1 MFSDTVESHRSIERQ
16 KPTEDVESDRS
27 SVLMPKPRVLQCER
41 FGHRFRKRRTATR
54 TALELPHGQPDDLP
68 HGQPVDLPHGQPDDR
83 ARRWC
88 HQKYLAASSRTGH
101 TRVVDVTEKREYT
114 GDYPDRT
121 LYIPGPTEVR
131 ADVIEAMAEAPFG
144 HRSGRMTDL
153 YTTIVEDTKDFLETD
168 NDVVILTASGTA
180 FMEGAIFN
188 LVDEHVLCTT
198 CGSFSERQATIA
210 ERLGKSVDRIDYEW
224 GEAVDPE
231 DVRVALEETG
241 TTYDVVTCVMN
252 ESSTGV
258 RNPIE
263 AIGDVVA
270 DFPDTL
276 FVVDAVSALG
286 GDAVDIDAH
295 GIDVIFTSVQKAF
308 AMPPGLAVC
317 VVSED
322 AYDREVG
329 AASASWYAGF
339 QRNLDYYDRKGQTH
353 STPAISLMLAYRQQ
367 MNHMLAEGQDARD
380 RRHREMAEHTREWA
394 REHFA
399 MFPDAG
405 AESQTVSCIENTRGI
420 DVTETIE
427 TVAAEYDMVFA
438 NGYGSTLGERTF
450 RIGHMGEHDVASIR
464 ALTDAIE
471 DVVGL

>member
-1 MFSDTVESHRSIERQ
+1 MIH
-16 KPTEDVESDRS
+16 
-27 SVLMPKPRVLQCER
+27 
-41 FGHRFRKRRTATR
+41 
-54 TALELPHGQPDDLP
+54 
-68 HGQPVDLPHGQPDDR
+68 
-83 ARRWC
+83 
-88 HQKYLAASSRTGH
+88 
-101 TRVVDVTEKREYT
+101 VTEKRTYT
-114 GDYPDRT
+114 DDYPDRT

-144 HRSGRMTDL
+144 HRSNRMTDL
-153 YTTIVEDTKDFLETD
+153 YTTIVEDTKAFLETD
-168 NDVVILTASGTA
+168 NDVVVLTASGTA
-180 FMEGAIFN
+180 FMESSIAN
-188 LVDEHVLCTT
+188 LVGEHVLCTT
-198 CGSFSERQATIA
+198 CGSFSERQAAIA

-224 GEAVDPE
+224 GQAVDPE
-231 DVRVALEETG
+231 DVRAALEKFDTAE

-295 GIDVIFTSVQKAF
+295 GVDVIFTSVQKAF

-322 AYDREVG
+322 AYDREVN
-329 AASASWYAGF
+329 AESASWYAGF

-353 STPAISLMLAYRQQ
+353 ATPAISLMLAYRQQ
-367 MNHMLAEGQDARD
+367 MKHMLEEGQDARD
-380 RRHREMAEHTREWA
+380 RRHREMAEYTREWA

-405 AESQTVSCIENTRGI
+405 AESQTVSCIENTREI
-420 DVTETIE
+420 DVAETIE
-427 TVAAEYDMVFA
+427 TVAAEYEMVFA

-450 RIGHMGEHDVASIR
+450 RIGHMGEHDVDSIR